1 MLGQKC
7 NYLKDITFLEIV
19 IIIRITNFTTGIM
32 EKLKLLQEGANV
44 DELLENDIIEKTAEK
59 VEHEIESI
67 FRENTDNN
75 VNEQKD
81 SNEQLKMCDNNN
93 DDAITSNISE
103 NITQSDDDLASEN
116 ITSKNTASENSTS
129 ENSTSENSTSENST
143 SENNT
148 IENIISE
155 NTTSSDSKSET
166 NHDNTE
172 EIPPTIPLRKS
183 KRKFLDVS
191 TQTEFLGLT
200 GCICCCSCGRSTPD
214 DNIA

>member
-1 MLGQKC
+1 
-7 NYLKDITFLEIV
+7 
-19 IIIRITNFTTGIM
+19 M

-44 DELLENDIIEKTAEK
+44 DELLENDIIEKSAEK

-75 VNEQKD
+75 VNEEKD

-93 DDAITSNISE
+93 DVAITSNISE

-116 ITSKNTASENSTS
+116 ITSNNTANENSTSENITSNNTASENSTC
-129 ENSTSENSTSENST
+129 ENITSENST

-148 IENIISE
+148 SENIISE
-155 NTTSSDSKSET
+155 NITSSDSKSET

-191 TQTEFLGLT
+191 TQTEFLGLA
-200 GCICCCSCGRSTPD
+200 GCLCCCSCGRSTPD
-214 DNIA
+214 NNIA

>member
-1 MLGQKC
+1 M
-7 NYLKDITFLEIV
+7 
-19 IIIRITNFTTGIM
+19 IIRITHFTTGIM

-44 DELLENDIIEKTAEK
+44 DELLENDIIEKSAEK

-75 VNEQKD
+75 VNEEKD
-81 SNEQLKMCDNNN
+81 SNEQLKMCDNDN
-93 DDAITSNISE
+93 DVAITSNISE

-129 ENSTSENSTSENST
+129 ENSTSENSTSENNT
-143 SENNT
+143 S
-148 IENIISE
+148 ENIISE

>member
-1 MLGQKC
+1 
-7 NYLKDITFLEIV
+7 
-19 IIIRITNFTTGIM
+19 M

-44 DELLENDIIEKTAEK
+44 DELLENDIIEKSAEK

-93 DDAITSNISE
+93 DVAITSNISE

-116 ITSKNTASENSTS
+116 ITSNNT
-129 ENSTSENSTSENST
+129 T

-148 IENIISE
+148 SENIISE
-155 NTTSSDSKSET
+155 NITSSDSKSET

-191 TQTEFLGLT
+191 TQTEFLGLA
-200 GCICCCSCGRSTPD
+200 GCLCCCSCGRSTPD
-214 DNIA
+214 NNIA

>member
-1 MLGQKC
+1 M
-7 NYLKDITFLEIV
+7 
-19 IIIRITNFTTGIM
+19 IRITHFATGIM

-44 DELLENDIIEKTAEK
+44 DELLENDIIEKSAEK

-116 ITSKNTASENSTS
+116 ITSNNT
-129 ENSTSENSTSENST
+129 T

-148 IENIISE
+148 SENIISE

-200 GCICCCSCGRSTPD
+200 GCICCCRCGRSTPD

>member
-1 MLGQKC
+1 M
-7 NYLKDITFLEIV
+7 
-19 IIIRITNFTTGIM
+19 IRITHFATGIM

-44 DELLENDIIEKTAEK
+44 DELLENDIIEKSAEK

-75 VNEQKD
+75 VNEEKD

-129 ENSTSENSTSENST
+129 ENITSENSTS
-143 SENNT
+143 
-148 IENIISE
+148 ENIISE